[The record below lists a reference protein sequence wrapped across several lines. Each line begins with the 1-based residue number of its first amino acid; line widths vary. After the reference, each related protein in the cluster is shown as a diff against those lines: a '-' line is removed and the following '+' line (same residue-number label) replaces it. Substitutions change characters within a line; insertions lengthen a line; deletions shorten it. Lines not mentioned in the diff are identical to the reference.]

1 MSEPLFQ
8 RSYRDHKTWFTAQAH
23 DPCRIVVRFHGRG
36 TVPGTHAFLAVID
49 EAITEFP
56 DELPKSALLDVSDL
70 KKTPL
75 RSQIIM
81 GHWLLTK
88 KHLIGHVALVGARAW
103 ERAIAKAVMKLARMN
118 RIDFFK
124 TEDAAIRWLDGRE
137 SGAR

>member
-1 MSEPLFQ
+1 MTEPLFQ
-8 RSYRDHKTWFTAQAH
+8 RNYRDHKTWFTAEAH
-23 DPCRIVVRFHGRG
+23 DPYRIVVRFYGRG

-56 DELPKSALLDVSDL
+56 DALPKSALLDVSDL
-70 KKTPL
+70 RKTPL

-88 KHLIGHVALVGARAW
+88 KQLIGHVALVGARAW
-103 ERAIAKAVMKLARMN
+103 ERTIAKAVMKLARMN

-137 SGAR
+137 SKTR